1 MMIHKANSSLYDC
14 IIIGYGPTGATLA
27 NLLGLCGLKVMVL
40 EREAQA
46 YHLPRAVHFDDETMR
61 VFQTVG
67 IAEELSKKI
76 RVNIGMRFV
85 DPEGTL
91 LLDWPRP
98 QEIGPHG
105 WYASYRFHQPDLE
118 HILRKA
124 LGRYENVE
132 TRSNSEVF
140 SVKDQDDN
148 AIVYFKDLT
157 TGKKDSVNTKY
168 VVGCDGARSFLR
180 YCMETEMEN
189 LGFNERWLVIDA
201 LLKKPMPELGDH
213 TVQFCNPKRPTTYCR
228 SPGDRRRWEIKLQ
241 DHEDENEITNLE
253 NVWELLKTWITS
265 NDAEIERKAVYTFS
279 SSIAKKWKLGRLL
292 LAGDAAHLTPPFMG
306 QGMCA
311 GIRDVANL
319 AWKIALCSKD
329 AKDDSLLHSYQS
341 ERSPH
346 VKAYIETAIHLG
358 GLINRADNTKALKAA
373 LPNQDGSARM
383 KSIAP
388 KIGESLKA
396 GSSEHRGKL
405 FPQLRLSDSR
415 LMDDASGYSPVL
427 LIKEDINSYN
437 LNLPTGLIVIS
448 SESEKEVTACL
459 QNMGTDAVL
468 IRPDRYILGT
478 AKTKEELNDLLSF
491 PMPSPLH
498 RK

>member
-1 MMIHKANSSLYDC
+1 
-14 IIIGYGPTGATLA
+14 
-27 NLLGLCGLKVMVL
+27 
-40 EREAQA
+40 
-46 YHLPRAVHFDDETMR
+46 
-61 VFQTVG
+61 
-67 IAEELSKKI
+67 
-76 RVNIGMRFV
+76 
-85 DPEGTL
+85 
-91 LLDWPRP
+91 
-98 QEIGPHG
+98 
-105 WYASYRFHQPDLE
+105 
-118 HILRKA
+118 
-124 LGRYENVE
+124 
-132 TRSNSEVF
+132 
-140 SVKDQDDN
+140 
-148 AIVYFKDLT
+148 
-157 TGKKDSVNTKY
+157 
-168 VVGCDGARSFLR
+168 
-180 YCMETEMEN
+180 
-189 LGFNERWLVIDA
+189 
-201 LLKKPMPELGDH
+201 MPELGDH